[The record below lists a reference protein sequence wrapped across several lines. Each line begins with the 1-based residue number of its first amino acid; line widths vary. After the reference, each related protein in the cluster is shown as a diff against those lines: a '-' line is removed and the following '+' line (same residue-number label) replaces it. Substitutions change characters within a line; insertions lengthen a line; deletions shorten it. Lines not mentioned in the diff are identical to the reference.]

1 MDKIIQ
7 TLNISLNNPAVKTNS
22 VPYKKVVE
30 LKSTHLE
37 ARRNNITRFTKL
49 VFTAGKLY

>member
-7 TLNISLNNPAVKTNS
+7 TLKISLNNPAVKTNS

-37 ARRNNITRFTKL
+37 ARRNITRFTKL
-49 VFTAGKLY
+49 VFAAGKLY